1 MHTFD
6 LNDFGDLQEKLDFVA
21 VYQEADQNSCS

>member
-6 LNDFGDLQEKLDFVA
+6 LNDFGDLQEKLDLVA
-21 VYQEADQNSCS
+21 VYQEADQKSCS